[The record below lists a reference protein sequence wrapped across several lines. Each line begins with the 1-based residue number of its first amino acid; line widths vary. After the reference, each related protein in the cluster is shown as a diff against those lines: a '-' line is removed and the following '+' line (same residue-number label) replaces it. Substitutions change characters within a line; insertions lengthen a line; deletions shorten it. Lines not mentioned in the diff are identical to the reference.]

1 MCGPRWHSAPAAGA
15 PTTRPHFPSD
25 TKKLPRWREHTPR
38 PELHQETTPLWP
50 LRYFF
55 SENTSVESCLENIP
69 QCGGWRRCLRTQRA
83 QKARQ
88 KEGEGLRLPSWGIC
102 VTLSVLP
109 IPSGLAPPLKG
120 DKSMELTGQL

>member
-1 MCGPRWHSAPAAGA
+1 MDLRV
-15 PTTRPHFPSD
+15 R
-25 TKKLPRWREHTPR
+25 LQR
-38 PELHQETTPLWP
+38 PEPQGNPARASEEVRQRAPL
-50 LRYFF
+50 
-55 SENTSVESCLENIP
+55 CP